1 MQCVDC
7 QKLVTWQ
14 LQKGRYYGACQRK
27 QAACKYHRMI
37 REDYL
42 EDLVGEELKAIGKQ
56 ATSREILQHI
66 EQKLSES
73 HHPYIGQH
81 RRRVASLIQ
90 RQIQRSE
97 AMESNLYEDKLSGAI
112 SIEAHQ
118 QKQKEIEIRRSQ
130 LKDRLSRIEL
140 VEGRSKPV
148 GSSTHS
154 IIGLYESESKQGK
167 RMILAML
174 FKMSL
179 VDGRVNI
186 QNIWSKK

>member
-1 MQCVDC
+1 
-7 QKLVTWQ
+7 
-14 LQKGRYYGACQRK
+14 
-27 QAACKYHRMI
+27 MI

-42 EDLVGEELKAIGKQ
+42 EDLVCEELRAIGKQ
-56 ATSREILQHI
+56 AASREILQHI
-66 EQKLSES
+66 KQKLTES

-81 RRRVASLIQ
+81 RQQVVKLIV

-97 AMESNLYEDKLSGAI
+97 AMEGNLYEDKLSGAI
-112 SIEAHQ
+112 SEETYQ
-118 QKQKEIEIRRSQ
+118 QKQEDFEIRRLQ
-130 LKDRLSRIEL
+130 LQDRLSRIEL
-140 VEGRSKPV
+140 LDGKSKPV
-148 GSSTHS
+148 SNSARS
-154 IIGLYESESKQGK
+154 IVGLYGSESKFGK